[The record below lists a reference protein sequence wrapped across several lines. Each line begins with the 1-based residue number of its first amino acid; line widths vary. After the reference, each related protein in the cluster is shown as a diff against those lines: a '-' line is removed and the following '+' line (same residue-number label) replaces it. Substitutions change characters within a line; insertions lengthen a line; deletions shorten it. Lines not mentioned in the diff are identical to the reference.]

1 MLPLEFVVVGT
12 PASHQSHNKVRLR
25 AWQQQVRQA
34 ARAAVPPEEAPT
46 TAACLL
52 VAVYFFGSP
61 PPLLDND
68 NWIKPIQDA
77 LIGVVYD
84 DDRQVTDTFVR
95 RTAIGGRFRVPGR
108 SRQLVDAIEQG
119 LEFVYIRVEEAPS
132 HEEVLLRC

>member
-1 MLPLEFVVVGT
+1 MLPLEFFVVGT
-12 PASHQSHNKVRLR
+12 PVSHQSHNKARLR
-25 AWQQQVRQA
+25 TWQQQVRQA
-34 ARAAVPPEEAPT
+34 AQAVVPQGETPT
-46 TAACLL
+46 TESCLL

-77 LIGVVYD
+77 LIGVVYN

-95 RTAIGGRFRVPGR
+95 RTAIGGRFRVSGR

-119 LEFVYIRVEEAPS
+119 VEFVYIRVEEAPS
-132 HEEVLLRC
+132 HEEVL